1 MSSCGRTGRAVLAT
15 ARVIVLVAGCSL
27 LAGCESPGGE
37 EVSAAAGRRSITDR
51 SVEWPSWNTWR
62 RVLRLEDYNTRV
74 VVAGTTLLGLAAG
87 TIGSFTL
94 LRKRALMGDALS
106 HATLPGIAL
115 AFIVAATLGYDG
127 KTLPILLGGAAV
139 SGVLG
144 MGSILLIR
152 NLTRLKEDA
161 ALGIVLSVFFGGG
174 VALLGVVQQM
184 ASGSSAGL
192 EGFIYGKTASMV
204 ASDAW
209 LIGWAGGGSA
219 LVALLLFKELKLLCF
234 DEAFAGSRGF
244 PVVFLDLVLM
254 ALVVVVTIIGLQ
266 AVGLI
271 LMIALLV
278 IPAAAA
284 RFWTEQMTW
293 MTALAAGIGAVS
305 CMLGSAMSAI
315 FPRLPSGAMIV
326 LVSAALFG
334 VSMIVGRSRGVLVR
348 GLRRRALKQ
357 KIDRQHLLRAM
368 YEILE
373 DQGQVDAEQLES
385 GKAAAGAPGASA
397 AIDFAEVVAMRSW
410 SAARLRRAVRRAV
423 RDALIVRDGKGM
435 LRLTVAGFTRAAQLV
450 REHRLWEMYL
460 ITHADVAPS
469 RVDRDA
475 DAIEHVLD
483 AAMIEKLQTLIEDED
498 ARDRVPQSPHGST
511 GVPATSSGSR
521 RRRGRRGGS
530 SPPMRRS

>member
-1 MSSCGRTGRAVLAT
+1 MTGCNAP
-15 ARVIVLVAGCSL
+15 AGSD
-27 LAGCESPGGE
+27 GP
-37 EVSAAAGRRSITDR
+37 AAGGRSITDR
-51 SVEWPSWNTWR
+51 RIEWPSWNTWR

-115 AFIVAATLGYDG
+115 AFIVATGLGYDG
-127 KTLPILLGGAAV
+127 KTLPILLAGAAA
-139 SGVLG
+139 SGVVG

-174 VALLGVVQQM
+174 VALLVVAQKV
-184 ASGSSAGL
+184 SGHAAGL
-192 EGFIYGKTASMV
+192 ESFIYGKTASML

-209 LIGWAGGGSA
+209 LIGGAGGASA

-244 PVVFLDLVLM
+244 PVIFLDVVLM

-284 RFWTEQMTW
+284 RFWTERMAW
-293 MTALAAGIGAVS
+293 MTAIAAGIGAAS
-305 CMLGSAMSAI
+305 CMIGSAMSAI

-326 LVSAALFG
+326 LVSAVIFLT
-334 VSMIVGRSRGVLVR
+334 SMIFGRSRGVLVR
-348 GLRRRALKQ
+348 GIRRRALKQ
-357 KIDRQHLLRAM
+357 KIDRQHLLRAI
-368 YEILE
+368 YETLE
-373 DQGQVDAEQLES
+373 VRGQLEHQRQT
-385 GKAAAGAPGASA
+385 GSA
-397 AIDFAEVVAMRSW
+397 AVEFADVLAMRSW
-410 SAARLRRAVRRAV
+410 SASRLRRAVRRAV
-423 RDALIVRDGKGM
+423 RDGLMQRDRQGE
-435 LRLTVAGFTRAAQLV
+435 LRLTSSGFVRAAQLV

-483 AAMIEKLQTLIEDED
+483 AAMIAELQALVEGDE
-498 ARDRVPQSPHGST
+498 ARGGVPRSPHASTEAPRVPTDGSQ
-511 GVPATSSGSR
+511 SGSGDQPGSAPLTR
-521 RRRGRRGGS
+521 RV
-530 SPPMRRS
+530 

>member
-1 MSSCGRTGRAVLAT
+1 MARWLPACGLLIGCG
-15 ARVIVLVAGCSL
+15 LVAGCGMHSEADGA
-27 LAGCESPGGE
+27 AG
-37 EVSAAAGRRSITDR
+37 GRRSITDR
-51 SVEWPSWNTWR
+51 RVEWPSWNTWQ

-115 AFIVAATLGYDG
+115 AFIVATTLGYDE
-127 KTLPILLGGAAV
+127 KSLLVLLGGAAA

-144 MGSILLIR
+144 MASILLIR

-184 ASGSSAGL
+184 SSGHAAGL
-192 EGFIYGKTASMV
+192 ESFIYGKTASMV
-204 ASDAW
+204 ADDAW
-209 LIGWAGGGSA
+209 LIGCAGGGSA
-219 LVALLLFKELKLLCF
+219 LVALLLFKELRLLCF

-244 PVVFLDLVLM
+244 PVIFLDLVLM

-284 RFWTEQMTW
+284 RFWTERMTW
-293 MTALAAGIGAVS
+293 MTVLAAGIGAVS
-305 CMLGSAMSAI
+305 CMIGSAMSAI

-326 LVSAALFG
+326 LVSAAMFLT
-334 VSMIVGRSRGVLVR
+334 SMIFGRSRGVLVR
-348 GLRRRALKQ
+348 AFRRRALKQ
-357 KIDRQHLLRAM
+357 KIDRQHLLRAL

-373 DQGQVDAEQLES
+373 ARGQLKHEPED
-385 GKAAAGAPGASA
+385 GSA
-397 AIDFAEVVAMRSW
+397 AIELADVLATRSW
-410 SAARLRRAVRRAV
+410 SAPRLRRAIRRAA
-423 RDALIVRDGKGM
+423 RDSLVVWGRDGT
-435 LRLTVAGFTRAAQLV
+435 LRLTTAGFARAAQLV

-483 AAMIEKLQTLIEDED
+483 AAMIAELQALVEGDGTRGGIPL
-498 ARDRVPQSPHGST
+498 SPHA
-511 GVPATSSGSR
+511 ATIASHAATDRPHAGADGQSADEHLT
-521 RRRGRRGGS
+521 RGT
-530 SPPMRRS
+530 